1 MRSRRRRA
9 IGYLNMLCICIY
21 CLLSMAV
28 ASLGRKIEISQSIML
43 IPAGTGQM
51 LRSYRIL
58 IIEDDP
64 EHAELIRMGFRRHD
78 EFFLDFA
85 STGEEGLEMIAGT
98 SYDLI
103 SVDLVLP
110 GIGGLDV
117 LVRIRK
123 LDPDI
128 PVVMVSGHG
137 TTEMAVVAFENRAT
151 KYVVK
156 SLESFKSLPYVFENL
171 IQEARFKGNERVMQ
185 EQIERSERI
194 HRNVV
199 ENALAGIYIL
209 QDGIFKL
216 VNPKLGEIFG
226 CVAESLIS
234 MPFWHL
240 VKPDDME
247 CVSRLEREG
256 LAPAP
261 VYEAKVLR
269 KDGTKRWIEFRVVPI
284 EYEGRRAILGNLLD
298 ITHRKELEI
307 EIMRTNRELTAIDGI
322 MEICSHPSGDMDKDL
337 ADALAQVITA
347 MEGAEVGGVFLLESG
362 GIVLRALVGK
372 VEELMDFIEGKES
385 HLLLSLA
392 KAHKSGETSKR
403 IWISAPILC
412 AGQAEGTVVIACE
425 GANSTVALSF
435 LERASSRIGH
445 LLKTGG
451 RKGPVSQSS
460 EGILPK
466 AQTSPAQD

>member
-1 MRSRRRRA
+1 M
-9 IGYLNMLCICIY
+9 
-21 CLLSMAV
+21 V
-28 ASLGRKIEISQSIML
+28 K
-43 IPAGTGQM
+43 P
-51 LRSYRIL
+51 YRIL
-58 IIEDDP
+58 VIEDDP

-85 STGEEGLEMIAGT
+85 STGEQGLEMLAAIT
-98 SYDLI
+98 YDLI

-123 LDPDI
+123 HDPDI

-156 SLESFKSLPYVFENL
+156 SLESFRSLPYVFENL
-171 IQEARFKGNERVMQ
+171 IQEAKFKASERAMR

-226 CVAESLIS
+226 CKPESLIG

-247 CVSRLEREG
+247 CVSRLDQD
-256 LAPAP
+256 LQAPAP
-261 VYEAKVLR
+261 IYESKVMR
-269 KDGTKRWIEFRVVPI
+269 KDGTKRWIEFRTVPI

-298 ITHRKELEI
+298 ITQRKELEI
-307 EIMRTNRELTAIDGI
+307 EVLRSNRELAAIDAI
-322 MEICSHPSGDMDKDL
+322 TERCLRPKGDIDEDL
-337 ADALAQVITA
+337 ADALAHVIA
-347 MEGAEVGGVFLLESG
+347 GMDGADVGGVFLREERGL
-362 GIVLRALVGK
+362 VLRALRGSVQ
-372 VEELMDFIEGKES
+372 ELIDFIDGIELS
-385 HLLLSLA
+385 LLLCVA
-392 KAHKSGETSKR
+392 KAHKSEENEPVT
-403 IWISAPILC
+403 WISAPIRC
-412 AGQAEGTVVIACE
+412 CGKAEGAVVIACKD
-425 GANSTVALSF
+425 GNGSCLSF
-435 LERASSRIGH
+435 LERAASRIGC
-445 LLKTGG
+445 LLEADRITS
-451 RKGPVSQSS
+451 PVHPTPES
-460 EGILPK
+460 IMPK
-466 AQTSPAQD
+466 IQTSTTQEKML